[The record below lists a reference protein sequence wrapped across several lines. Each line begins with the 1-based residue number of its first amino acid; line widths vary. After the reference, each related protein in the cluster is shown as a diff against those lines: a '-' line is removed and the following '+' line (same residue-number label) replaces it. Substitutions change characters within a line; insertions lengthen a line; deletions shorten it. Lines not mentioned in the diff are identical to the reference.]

1 VCFTGVLHACTSQAE
16 KGCSD
21 LVRYIPFALLLPLCS
36 ASAYEPERAANN
48 LAHELAE
55 CAGFYVISEKI
66 LQAQEPKLAERSKE
80 AADSALDYSKALT
93 SEKLTRA
100 RTEMAIKSMMKEIDN
115 DAANYSILLN
125 KYADQCGE
133 AVSDPVKRMEYWSK
147 KQD

>member
-1 VCFTGVLHACTSQAE
+1 
-16 KGCSD
+16 
-21 LVRYIPFALLLPLCS
+21 LVRYISVALVLPIG
-36 ASAYEPERAANN
+36 AAFAYEPERAVNN

-66 LQAQEPKLAERSKE
+66 LQAQEPKLAERMSE
-80 AADSALDYSKALT
+80 AADNALDYSKTLT

-115 DAANYSILLN
+115 DAMNYSILLN
-125 KYADQCGE
+125 KYADNCGE
-133 AVSDPVKRMEYWSK
+133 AVSDPMKRMEYWQK